1 MPKGI
6 SELLEAAPPITGP
19 ASRRAQWFEGT
30 GLGQFLWT
38 HCRSHTE
45 SLWILVQCSLATP
58 AMAEVGPG
66 ATRPASV
73 EGTNHKPFGI
83 LVVLILQ
90 AGEMQKL
97 WGHALLHLVFFLS

>member
-1 MPKGI
+1 MREQAWV
-6 SELLEAAPPITGP
+6 SFHGP
-19 ASRRAQWFEGT
+19 TA
-30 GLGQFLWT
+30 
-38 HCRSHTE
+38 RSHTE

-58 AMAEVGPG
+58 VMAQVGPG

-73 EGTNHKPFGI
+73 EGTNDKPFGI

-97 WGHALLHLVFFLS
+97 WGHALLHLIFFFLS